1 MNQKKASTALRAKA
15 LLSLLASTCFSA
27 KGFISSKRGFLFTIS
42 VIFFASTLV
51 VYSQAYMTQNALRE
65 KLVLT
70 VPRQTL
76 PAYLTDD
83 LAFDLQRL
91 LDFNLSVSETASPYK
106 MNIVLGDSVA
116 KNFDIRK
123 GLTDYNNFAKSYLL
137 NRVAGI
143 QSFDMNNLLDGK
155 TELFFGNLFRYDYDY
170 DNNAA
175 YFLALKDNN
184 LNRVDLNITV
194 KNSNGSDD
202 LNSMIWSSPGS
213 GSTQLRVHYVDDT
226 NTFDL
231 AVGINPLQTST
242 MTLHYMDAN
251 LQVVFGLAGG
261 RTNSVLIDSNINRQ
275 ANYLLGL
282 TYDANAVS
290 LPVFFNATLRHTDGK
305 LDSNTW
311 LKLMN

>member
-213 GSTQLRVHYVDDT
+213 GSTQLDRRAHV
-226 NTFDL
+226 
-231 AVGINPLQTST
+231 
-242 MTLHYMDAN
+242 
-251 LQVVFGLAGG
+251 
-261 RTNSVLIDSNINRQ
+261 
-275 ANYLLGL
+275 
-282 TYDANAVS
+282 
-290 LPVFFNATLRHTDGK
+290 
-305 LDSNTW
+305 
-311 LKLMN
+311 